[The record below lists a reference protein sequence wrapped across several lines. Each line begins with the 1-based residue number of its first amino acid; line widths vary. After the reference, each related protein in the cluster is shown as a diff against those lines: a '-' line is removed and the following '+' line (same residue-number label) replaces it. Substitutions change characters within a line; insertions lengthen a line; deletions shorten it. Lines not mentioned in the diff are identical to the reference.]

1 VISSFICYLEKVLQK
16 LQIKKEKCYSA
27 HVFFASFSFFCR
39 KMKAFSVFIS
49 VSMKDIAFLA
59 KKQKINF
66 RLASTSGFQIKVY

>member
-1 VISSFICYLEKVLQK
+1 MLFSSCIFC
-16 LQIKKEKCYSA
+16 
-27 HVFFASFSFFCR
+27 FFFVFFCR